1 MLVVDVSEVDV
12 SEVDVS
18 AVDVSAVE
26 VAVVEVAVV
35 DVSVVGDINGLLVS
49 LGHDTRI
56 PGLWITYRPP
66 AK

>member
-1 MLVVDVSEVDV
+1 MSVVDMLVVDV

-18 AVDVSAVE
+18 AVDVSA
-26 VAVVEVAVV
+26 VEVAVV

-56 PGLWITYRPP
+56 PELWITYRPP

>member
-1 MLVVDVSEVDV
+1 MSVVDMLVVDV

-18 AVDVSAVE
+18 AVDVSA
-26 VAVVEVAVV
+26 VEVAVV

>member
-1 MLVVDVSEVDV
+1 MLV
-12 SEVDVS
+12 VDVS